1 MEVTDYIEHFIADN
15 YEDVYN
21 EYTDVYPEEIHSDWT
36 LEDAHDLEEFVLDHM
51 SYEFNDYLKKKGY
64 GKMITVDKQCRDIL
78 ASQWLH
84 NTIAGRE
91 ITQKYKDKKI
101 SRVEYLDYIYR
112 QTDEWIS
119 MLDSEQLKTF
129 LSKQEYFEFN
139 IDKQLNKL
147 SDENKAAFIAEPMI
161 LKRIDSDGN
170 HHFLLDAFKKPSDE
184 VVKALPLEPNK
195 ANELLD
201 RLEKSNLYC
210 MGINW
215 TRKLGTPSIL
225 IFGVESHCK
234 DLREQLV
241 NAYGTNR

>member
-21 EYTDVYPEEIHSDWT
+21 EYADVYPEEIHSDWT

-78 ASQWLH
+78 ANQWLH

-129 LSKQEYFEFN
+129 LFKQEYFEFN
-139 IDKQLNKL
+139 VDKQLKKL
-147 SDENKAAFIAEPMI
+147 SKENKATFIAEPMI

-170 HHFLLDAFKKPSDE
+170 HHFLLDAFKKPGDE
-184 VVKALPLEPNK
+184 VVKDLPLEPNK

-201 RLEKSNLYC
+201 RLEKLNLYY

-234 DLREQLV
+234 ELREQLV
-241 NAYGTNR
+241 NTYGTNR

>member
-36 LEDAHDLEEFVLDHM
+36 LEDAHDLEEFVLNHM

-91 ITQKYKDKKI
+91 ITQKYKDKNI

-139 IDKQLNKL
+139 VDKQLKKL

-201 RLEKSNLYC
+201 RLEKSNLYY

-234 DLREQLV
+234 ELREQLV
-241 NAYGTNR
+241 NTYGTNR